1 MDFKLLKSIIATLK
15 QRVRCTKCNR
25 KFTYREIN
33 LHEIQETQLIVSCDC
48 HKCKNR
54 TMLEIDLAPTKEFIE
69 QASNSRKP
77 QGIKMT
83 AKRLEQITSDDVL
96 DVKNFLRDFTGD
108 FKSIF
113 KK

>member
-1 MDFKLLKSIIATLK
+1 MDFKLLNSIIKTLK
-15 QRVRCTKCNR
+15 QRIKCEKCNR

-33 LHEIQETQLIVSCDC
+33 ILDIHETQITVSCDC
-48 HKCKNR
+48 HKCKNK
-54 TMLEIDLAPTKEFIE
+54 TMLEIDLTPTKEFIE
-69 QASNSRKP
+69 KAKASRKP

-83 AKRLEQITSDDVL
+83 AKQLRQITSDDIL

-108 FKSIF
+108 FKTLF

>member
-1 MDFKLLKSIIATLK
+1 MDFKLLRSIIATLK
-15 QRVRCTKCNR
+15 QRVKCTKCNR
-25 KFTYREIN
+25 NFTYREIN
-33 LHEIQETQLIVSCDC
+33 IHEIHESQLTVSCDC
-48 HKCKNR
+48 HECKNK
-54 TMLEIDLAPTKEFIE
+54 TMLEIDLSPTSEFI
-69 QASNSRKP
+69 QNANKSRKA